1 MARVVHFYQTGG
13 PDVLKIDE
21 VPTPEPKSGEVRI
34 RVRALGLNRAESMYR
49 SGRYVIEP
57 EFPAK
62 LGYEAAGTI
71 DAVGENVDGLSIG
84 DAVSVIPAFMF
95 NEYGLY
101 GDLVIA
107 PARAIVK
114 NPEGLDWSSA
124 AVTWMPFVTAW
135 GALIDIA
142 KLGKGDFVVLP
153 AAANSV
159 ALAAM
164 QIAHYVGATPIAIV
178 RKAEKVAELKAAG
191 ATHVLEY
198 GKVDI
203 TKEIKRITGG
213 YGARVV
219 FDPVGG
225 PDFESIVKATCKDA
239 VVFIYGALSHEPTS
253 VPVLHVLGN
262 HTTIR
267 GYEFIEVT
275 ANDVKLEQAKAFIIE
290 GIKLGHF
297 QPQIAK
303 TFPLEEIVDAH
314 RYLESNAQFGKIVV
328 TVD

>member
-13 PDVLKIDE
+13 PEVLKIDE
-21 VPTPEPKSGEVRI
+21 VPTSEPKAGEVRI
-34 RVRALGLNRAESMYR
+34 RVHALGLNRAESMYR

-57 EFPAK
+57 TFPAK

-71 DAVGENVDGLSIG
+71 DAIGADVEGFAIG

-95 NEYGLY
+95 DEYGLY
-101 GDLVIA
+101 GDLVVA
-107 PARAIVK
+107 PARAVVK
-114 NPEGLDWSSA
+114 NPEGLDWSLA

-142 KLGKGDFVVLP
+142 KLGKGDFVILP
-153 AAANSV
+153 AAASSV

-164 QIAHYVGATPIAIV
+164 QIALHVGATPIAIV
-178 RKAEKVAELKAAG
+178 RKAEKIAELKAAG
-191 ATHVLEY
+191 ATHILEY
-198 GKVDI
+198 GQADI
-203 TKEIKRITGG
+203 TAEVMRITEGR
-213 YGARVV
+213 GARVV

-225 PDFESIVKATCKDA
+225 PDFENIVKATGKDA
-239 VVFIYGALSHEPTS
+239 FVFIYGALSHDTTP
-253 VPVLHVLGN
+253 VPVLHVLGK

-267 GYEFIEVT
+267 GFEFIEVT
-275 ANDVKLEQAKAFIIE
+275 SDDAKLERAKAFIID
-290 GIKLGHF
+290 GLRAGHF
-297 QPQIAK
+297 RPHIAK
-303 TFPLEEIVDAH
+303 TFKLEEIVEAH